1 MKRLCVIGD
10 PIEHS
15 KSPLIQNAMI
25 RAAGLD
31 CVYDAQLVEK
41 GYTKAWLDYARQHGW
56 AGFNATMPHKQTL
69 VKLVDELSDD
79 AARIRAV
86 NTVCIR
92 EGRVYGFN
100 TDGEGVLRA
109 LLEADMD
116 PAGKTV
122 LVLGAGGAAKAVVH
136 SLLKAGANKVAVAN
150 RTEERAAA
158 LCGQVGSDKLVACG
172 FSRETLCRHAAQS
185 DLVVNCTSL
194 GMTGTAGQF
203 EDLSFLDELKAGAG
217 VFDLIYSPARTLL
230 LTEAERLGH
239 PVANGLGMLI
249 WQAVFALEHFTQTKL
264 DGPAMA
270 AVARQAL
277 EAEI

>member
-15 KSPLIQNAMI
+15 KSPLIQNTMI

-31 CVYDAQLVEK
+31 YVYEARRVAGSDTAQWLAQAK
-41 GYTKAWLDYARQHGW
+41 RDGY

-69 VKLVDELSDD
+69 VKLMDELSDD
-79 AARIRAV
+79 AARIGAV

-122 LVLGAGGAAKAVVH
+122 LVLGAGGAAKAVVY

-203 EDLSFLDELKAGAG
+203 EDLSFLSELKAGAG
-217 VFDLIYSPARTLL
+217 VFDLIYSPARTQL

-249 WQAVFALEHFTQTKL
+249 WQAVFALEHFTQTEL

-270 AVARQAL
+270 AAARQVL
-277 EAEI
+277 EAEV

>member
-1 MKRLCVIGD
+1 MRKLCVIGD

-25 RAAGLD
+25 KAAGLD
-31 CVYDAQLVEK
+31 DVYGACRVAGSDTAQWLEQAK
-41 GYTKAWLDYARQHGW
+41 AEGY
-56 AGFNATMPHKQTL
+56 AGFNATMPHKEHL
-69 VKLVDELSDD
+69 VELVDELSAD
-79 AARIRAV
+79 ASLFRSV

-92 EGRVYGFN
+92 EGRAYGHN
-100 TDGEGVLRA
+100 TDGEGFLRA
-109 LLEADMD
+109 LLEAGMD

-136 SLLKAGANKVAVAN
+136 KLIQGGAAGVVAAN
-150 RTEERAAA
+150 RTAARAET
-158 LCGQVGSDKLVACG
+158 LCRQVGSDRLLACD

-203 EDLSFLDELKAGAG
+203 EDLSFLTDLKEGAG
-217 VFDLIYSPARTLL
+217 VFDLIYSPARTKL

-239 PVANGLGMLI
+239 PVSNGLGMLI
-249 WQAVFALEHFTQTKL
+249 WQAVFALEHFTQIKL

-270 AVARQAL
+270 AAARQAL
-277 EAEI
+277 EAEQ

>member
-31 CVYDAQLVEK
+31 YVYE
-41 GYTKAWLDYARQHGW
+41 ARQVAGSDTAQW
-56 AGFNATMPHKQTL
+56 LVQAKRERYAGFNATMPHKQTL
-69 VKLVDELSDD
+69 VKLVDELSPD
-79 AARIRAV
+79 AARIGAV
-86 NTVCIR
+86 NTVCLR
-92 EGRVYGFN
+92 EGRAYGFN

-116 PAGKTV
+116 PSGKTV
-122 LVLGAGGAAKAVVH
+122 LVLGAGGAAKAVVC
-136 SLLKAGANKVAVAN
+136 SLLKAGAQKVAVAN
-150 RTEERAAA
+150 RTVKHAGD
-158 LCGQVGSDKLVACG
+158 LCAQLGMPGAMACD

-203 EDLSFLDELKAGAG
+203 DDLSFLSELKAGAG

-249 WQAVFALEHFTQTKL
+249 WQAVFALEHFTQTEL

-270 AVARQAL
+270 AAARQVL
-277 EAEI
+277 EAEV

>member
-1 MKRLCVIGD
+1 MRKLCVIGD

-25 RAAGLD
+25 QAAGLGY
-31 CVYDAQLVEK
+31 VYGAQRVAGNDTAQWLERA
-41 GYTKAWLDYARQHGW
+41 KAEDY
-56 AGFNATMPHKQTL
+56 AGFNATMPHKENL
-69 VKLVDELSDD
+69 VSLADELSAD
-79 AARIRAV
+79 AALFRSV

-92 EGRVYGFN
+92 EGRVYGYN
-100 TDGEGVLRA
+100 TDGDGFLRA
-109 LLEADMD
+109 LLEANMD

-136 SLLKAGANKVAVAN
+136 KLVQRGAAKVIVAN

-158 LCGQVGSDKLVACG
+158 LCGQVGSDKLTPCD
-172 FSRETLCRHAAQS
+172 FSRDTLCRWAAQS
-185 DLVVNCTSL
+185 NLIVNCTSL

-203 EDLSFLDELKAGAG
+203 EDLSFLEELKAGAG
-217 VFDLIYSPARTLL
+217 VFDLIYSPARTKL

-249 WQAVFALEHFTQTKL
+249 WQAIFALEQFTQTEL

-270 AVARQAL
+270 AAARQAL
-277 EAEI
+277 EAEV